1 MILQRKSTRAVTEYL
16 YALIDET
23 TGHVKQAKIVFE
35 DGKFLKCEF
44 PFSGIWTREQW
55 AAIAEIEREIHR
67 IEDDI
72 LDGFDAIE

>member
-1 MILQRKSTRAVTEYL
+1 MTIQRKSTRHITEYL

-44 PFSGIWTREQW
+44 PFTGIWSREQW
-55 AAIAEIEREIHR
+55 AALAEIESEIHR
-67 IEDDI
+67 IEE
-72 LDGFDAIE
+72 GMK